1 MNYSSLLRSRR
12 RLLCVVAR
20 EAGEKEKAESA
31 RDSIVATFISMI
43 PSGPCG
49 REPLP
54 RRESELQHIQ
64 TLWIERAF
72 RQTRASHSIRTI

>member
-1 MNYSSLLRSRR
+1 MNYSSLLCSRR
-12 RLLCVVAR
+12 RLLCVVVR

-43 PSGPCG
+43 PIAGPAGGSLCRG
-49 REPLP
+49 
-54 RRESELQHIQ
+54 ESELQHIQ
-64 TLWIERAF
+64 TPWIERAF

>member
-1 MNYSSLLRSRR
+1 MSYSSLLCGRR
-12 RLLCVVAR
+12 RLLCVVVR

-43 PSGPCG
+43 PRGPCG

-54 RRESELQHIQ
+54 RRE
-64 TLWIERAF
+64 
-72 RQTRASHSIRTI
+72 